1 MVEID
6 RAASKG
12 SPEARLSSTR
22 IAAPATAGLYSGA
35 FWLIFCATFAIN
47 VSNNLFVLLPLL
59 ILRMGG
65 SAATI
70 GALMGTGSLG
80 ALLVRPAAGPLIDRF
95 GNRRLSLVLLLAEAL
110 AMSLYIPLAALGW
123 AFYGVRVL
131 HGMLDGTARV
141 ALFALVYEILPA
153 GRQGQAMATF
163 TLSGIAPASF
173 APLAG
178 EVIIR
183 HWGFGALF
191 IVAAAL
197 ALVGAAALA
206 IAPHKRALN
215 RHTIESQS
223 SDPPP
228 GYPQLLTDAALM
240 PYWIAT
246 LAFALALSSRTS
258 FVVAYAELCGI
269 RNVGWYFAIY
279 SAVAV
284 ALRLSG
290 HLLDSF
296 GLDRALK
303 VSLAVMAAGIGLI
316 AGTNIAGMLY
326 LAAAI
331 GGLGH
336 GFAYPALT
344 ALVVRHTGDGAAR
357 SARVSTI
364 YTSLWDVS
372 SMIGPYALGVIAH
385 SIGYGPMFVIAGVV
399 GLSGALYLGIRPN
412 GEPRAG

>member
-1 MVEID
+1 MD
-6 RAASKG
+6 RGAS
-12 SPEARLSSTR
+12 SESTEVRLSS
-22 IAAPATAGLYSGA
+22 IGVGAPVTGRFYSAA
-35 FWLIFCATFAIN
+35 FWLIFGATFVIN
-47 VSNNLFVLLPLL
+47 ISANLFVLLPLL

-80 ALLVRPAAGPLIDRF
+80 ALLVRPAVGPLIDRF
-95 GNRRLSLVLLLAEAL
+95 GNRRLSIVLVLAEAL
-110 AMSLYIPLAALGW
+110 AMILYIPLGSVGW
-123 AFYGVRVL
+123 AFYGVRLL
-131 HGMLDGTARV
+131 HGMIDGTARV
-141 ALFALVYEILPA
+141 ALFALVYEILPS

-173 APLAG
+173 APVAG
-178 EVIIR
+178 EVIIH

-191 IVAAAL
+191 VVAAVL
-197 ALVGAAALA
+197 ALVGTVALA
-206 IAPHKRALN
+206 LAPREHVLYRQTIA
-215 RHTIESQS
+215 SGQ

-228 GYPQLLTDAALM
+228 GYRELVMDTSLL

-246 LAFALALSSRTS
+246 LAFAVALSSRTS
-258 FVVAYAELCGI
+258 FVAPYAELCGI
-269 RNVGWYFAIY
+269 SNVGWYFAIY

-290 HLLDSF
+290 RLLDSM
-296 GLDRALK
+296 GLERALK

-316 AGTNIAGMLY
+316 AGTNVAGMLY
-326 LAAAI
+326 IAAAI

-344 ALVVRHTGDGAAR
+344 ALIVRHTGSGAAR

-364 YTSLWDVS
+364 YTSLWDIS
-372 SMIGPYALGVIAH
+372 SMFGPYALGVIAH
-385 SIGYGPMFVIAGVV
+385 LIGYGPMFVIAGAAAF
-399 GLSGALYLGIRPN
+399 SGALYLGIRAD
-412 GEPRAG
+412 GGPRAA